1 VAQTRVYE
9 LAHILFLEK
18 TNRKDDVP
26 TPPALAPEALYRP
39 CKLDGLAF
47 ATTDE
52 LTDLDAIVGQT
63 RAREAV
69 ELAVGV
75 RKRGYNLYVLGPPG
89 LGKRTFV
96 SQAIAVA
103 ARSEAVPEDWCYVNN
118 FKQPHRPCA
127 LRLPPGFGNRLRLEM
142 QQFVEELRASI
153 PAIFESEEY
162 RTRVEQIDSQIGERE
177 SRLFEAVGTEAGDQG
192 LALIRTPGG
201 FSFAPMRNGEVLSAE
216 EFSKLSDE
224 ERHGM
229 EAKVL
234 VLQERLQD
242 AIRQV
247 HLLHKEKRERIRDLN
262 REMTSLAVGAVTDE
276 LRAKYAE
283 LPQVKAYLDEVEA
296 DVMENIDDFRRGSE
310 GEAEVGFMGLRASE
324 PPSFRRYQVNVIVG
338 NGEKAAGAPI
348 VFEDF
353 PTYQNLVGRIEH
365 VSRLGTLVTDFALI
379 KPGALHRANG
389 GYLLID
395 AQKLLT
401 QPFAWA
407 GLKRTLASGEI
418 RIESLG
424 EVYSLISTV
433 ALEPEPIPLNVK
445 VVIFGERLLYYLLLA
460 YDPEFGELFKVA
472 ADFEDELERDA
483 AQEALYARL
492 VATVVRHEGLM
503 RLDRGAVARVIEQ
516 ASRWAGDSERL
527 STSLED
533 LGNLLREADY
543 WARRAG
549 AQAVC
554 ADHVTQAIEG
564 QRRRSGRLRERI
576 QTAVLRGE
584 LMIDTA
590 GERIGVINGLSVAVV
605 GDHAFAHP
613 TRITATTRLGDGEII
628 DIQREVE
635 LGGPIHSKGV
645 LILASYLASRYSGD
659 RPHALSASLVFEQTY
674 AEVEGDSASVGE
686 LAALLSSLAAVPIK
700 QSLAV
705 TGSVNQYGEVQPIGG
720 VNEKIEGFFDICQ
733 ARGLD
738 GQQGVIIPATNVKHL
753 MLRADV
759 VQAVRDGRFHLYSVS
774 HVDEALELLTGV
786 PAGEMDENGAFPEN
800 SVNAHVASRLME
812 LSLMRQAFANM
823 PVRVKKVRERK
834 KAPAQPPAGKSAE

>member
-1 VAQTRVYE
+1 MYE
-9 LAHILFLEK
+9 LARIPSMRK
-18 TNRKDDVP
+18 INRKDIVS

-39 CKLDGLAF
+39 CKLDGLTF
-47 ATTDE
+47 VTTE
-52 LTDLDAIVGQT
+52 DLADLEAVVGQA

-75 RKRGYNLYVLGPPG
+75 RRRGYNLYVLGPPG

-96 SQAIAVA
+96 SRAIAA
-103 ARSEAVPEDWCYVNN
+103 TASDEPAPEDWCYVNN

-127 LRLPPGFGNRLRLEM
+127 LRLPPGCGNRLRLEM
-142 QQFVEELRASI
+142 QKYIEELRASI

-162 RTRVEQIDSQIGERE
+162 RTRVEQIESQVGERE
-177 SRLFEAVGTEAGDQG
+177 GRIFEEVGTEAGSQG

-201 FSFAPMRNGEVLSAE
+201 FSFAPMRNGEVLGAE
-216 EFSKLSDE
+216 EFSKLGDE
-224 ERHGM
+224 ERHAM
-229 EAKVL
+229 EARVL
-234 VLQERLQD
+234 ALQERLQD

-247 HLLHKEKRERIRDLN
+247 HLLHKEKRERIRELN

-276 LRAKYAE
+276 LRKRHAG
-283 LPQVKAYLDEVEA
+283 LPQVNAYLDEVEA
-296 DVMENIDDFRRGSE
+296 DVLENIDDFRRGTE
-310 GEAEVGFMGLRASE
+310 GESEPGFVGLRASE
-324 PPSFRRYQVNVIVG
+324 PPSFRRYTVNVIVG
-338 NGEKAAGAPI
+338 NGEKATGAPI

-353 PTYQNLVGRIEH
+353 PTYQNLLGRIEH

-407 GLKRTLASGEI
+407 GLKRTLASGQI

-433 ALEPEPIPLNVK
+433 ALEPEPIPLSLK

-483 AQEALYARL
+483 GQEALYAQL
-492 VATVVRHEGLM
+492 VATVVRHERLL

-516 ASRWAGDSERL
+516 ASRWVGDSERL

-533 LGNLLREADY
+533 LGNLLRESDY
-543 WARRAG
+543 CARRAG
-549 AQAVC
+549 AQTVA
-554 ADHVTQAIEG
+554 AEHVTQAIEG

-576 QTAVLRGE
+576 QSAVLRGE

-590 GERIGVINGLSVAVV
+590 GERIGVVNGLSVALV

-659 RPHALSASLVFEQTY
+659 RPHALSASLSFEQTY
-674 AEVEGDSASVGE
+674 AEVEGDSASVAE
-686 LAALLSSLAAVPIK
+686 LAALLSSLAAVPIR

-720 VNEKIEGFFDICQ
+720 VNEKIEGYFDICQ
-733 ARGLD
+733 ARGLS
-738 GQQGVIIPATNVKHL
+738 GQQGVIIPATNVRHL

-759 VQAVRDGRFHLYSVS
+759 VQAAREGRFHIYPIGQ
-774 HVDEALELLTGV
+774 VDEAMALLTGV
-786 PAGEMDENGAFPEN
+786 TAGEMDGSGVFPKD
-800 SVNAHVASRLME
+800 SINARVAARLTE
-812 LSLMRQAFANM
+812 LSLMRQAYANM
-823 PVRVKKVRERK
+823 PVRVKTVRGRK
-834 KAPAQPPAGKSAE
+834 KAPAAPPREKPGR

>member
-1 VAQTRVYE
+1 MS
-9 LAHILFLEK
+9 
-18 TNRKDDVP
+18 
-26 TPPALAPEALYRP
+26 TPPPLVPEALYRP
-39 CKLDGLAF
+39 CKLEGLSF
-47 ATTDE
+47 VTTDD
-52 LTDLDAIVGQT
+52 LTDLEAVVGQT

-75 RKRGYNLYVLGPPG
+75 RRRGYNLYVLGPPG

-96 SQAIAVA
+96 SQAIAA
-103 ARSEAVPEDWCYVNN
+103 TAKDEPLPEDWCYVNN

-127 LRLPPGFGNRLRLEM
+127 LRLPPGYGNRLRLEM
-142 QQFVEELRASI
+142 QKYVEELRASI

-177 SRLFEAVGTEAGDQG
+177 GRIFEEVGSEAGNQG

-216 EFSKLSDE
+216 EFSRLSDE
-224 ERHGM
+224 ERHAM
-229 EAKVL
+229 EGRVL

-247 HLLHKEKRERIRDLN
+247 HLLHKEKRERIRELN

-276 LRAKYAE
+276 LRKNYAE

-296 DVMENIDDFRRGSE
+296 DVLENIDDFRRGSE
-310 GEAEVGFMGLRASE
+310 GDSEPGFLGLRASE
-324 PPSFRRYQVNVIVG
+324 PPSFRRYTVNVIVG
-338 NGEKAAGAPI
+338 NGEKATGAPI

-407 GLKRTLASGEI
+407 GLKRTLASGEV

-483 AQEALYARL
+483 GQEALYAQL
-492 VATVVRHEGLM
+492 VATVVRHEQLM

-516 ASRWAGDSERL
+516 ASRWVGDSERL

-533 LGNLLREADY
+533 LGNLLRESDY
-543 WARRAG
+543 CARRAG
-549 AQAVC
+549 AQTVSAE
-554 ADHVTQAIEG
+554 HVVQAIEG

-590 GERIGVINGLSVAVV
+590 GERIGVVNGLSVALV

-635 LGGPIHSKGV
+635 LSGPIHSKGV

-659 RPHALSASLVFEQTY
+659 RPHAMSASLSFEQTY
-674 AEVEGDSASVGE
+674 AEVEGDSASVAE
-686 LAALLSSLAAVPIK
+686 LAALLSSLAAAPIR

-733 ARGLD
+733 ARGLS
-738 GQQGVIIPATNVKHL
+738 GQQGVIIPATNVRHL

-759 VQAVRDGRFHLYSVS
+759 VQAAREGRFHLYSVN
-774 HVDEALELLTGV
+774 HVDEAIALLTGFA
-786 PAGEMDENGAFPEN
+786 AGEVDETGAFPED
-800 SVNAHVASRLME
+800 SINARVAARLTE
-812 LSLMRQAFANM
+812 LSLMRQAYANM
-823 PVRVKKVRERK
+823 PVRVKKVRDRK
-834 KAPAQPPAGKSAE
+834 KTPATPPADKSGK